1 MKIRNCFILCIIHQ
15 FLFSCA
21 NPVGP
26 TGGEK
31 DTKPPTIVKI
41 DTLYKDNKK
50 YISLYFDENIQFKNN
65 VHFVPYS
72 KITTNQIIVKNKTIT
87 LQVHKDINAI
97 SLNESITDANENNLG
112 HYPYIILGKDT
123 SKQII
128 YFQHPLKDNKIKI
141 RGYSITDTLIYR
153 GDNPINN
160 AIRFEALKSTP
171 QIFNIYS
178 DINNNEKLDDDEFYY
193 TKKMIPTNDTLKI
206 KLYPPSLLPVYINNG
221 LKDSVTIYISQNP
234 LFNKTISSLKFIL
247 NHLDTFILLKTD
259 STIIKNLLLKEN
271 ITLKPCKTIISPT
284 SIPTI
289 YKNKTSTTDT
299 LPFREYYISQLLKLD
314 TLTVR
319 ILPHYNILKKT
330 ITTTTTPTVNKNIKK
345 IGELVLQNDSFLQ
358 LTVLIIQNNK
368 NILLKKIPIGS
379 ESIYLPVGK
388 FQILAWIDQN
398 NNNKCDH
405 TDFNYE
411 RIIQYYNEFDVNEKL
426 SNIYIIHKTNK
437 PILKTNIDVDIS
449 GFNAQ

>member
-1 MKIRNCFILCIIHQ
+1 MKFRNCFILCIIHQ

-31 DTKPPTIVKI
+31 DTKPPTIIKI

-72 KITTNQIIVKNKTIT
+72 KITNNQIIVKNKTIT
-87 LQVHKDINAI
+87 LQVPKEVNAI

-141 RGYSITDTLIYR
+141 RGYTVSDTFVYR

-160 AIRFEALKSTP
+160 TIRFEALKSTP

-178 DINNNEKLDDDEFYY
+178 DNNNNEKLDDNEFYY
-193 TKKMIPTNDTLKI
+193 SRKIIPQNDTLKI
-206 KLYPPSLLPVYINNG
+206 KLYPPSLLPVYMNSS
-221 LKDSVTIYISQNP
+221 LKDSFSIYISQNP
-234 LFNKTISSLKFIL
+234 LFHKTISSLNFIL
-247 NHLDTFILLKTD
+247 NHLDTFILLKSD
-259 STIIKNLLLKEN
+259 STKIKEILLKEN
-271 ITLKPCKTIISPT
+271 IPLKSSKTIFGST
-284 SIPTI
+284 SLQTI
-289 YKNKTSTTDT
+289 YKNKTSTDT
-299 LPFREYYISQLLKLD
+299 FPYREYYISQLLKLD
-314 TLTVR
+314 TLNIR
-319 ILPHYNILKKT
+319 ELPYYNLLKKT
-330 ITTTTTPTVNKNIKK
+330 ITTTTTPTTNKNIKK
-345 IGELVLQNDSFLQ
+345 IGELIIQNDSFPQ

-388 FQILAWIDQN
+388 FQILAWLDQN
-398 NNNKCDH
+398 DNNECDH
-405 TDFNYE
+405 TNYNYE
-411 RIIQYYNEFDVNEKL
+411 RIIQYYNEFDINEKL
-426 SNIYIIHKTNK
+426 SNTYIIHKSNK
-437 PILKTNIDVDIS
+437 TTLKTNIDVDIS
-449 GFNAQ
+449 RSNGQ